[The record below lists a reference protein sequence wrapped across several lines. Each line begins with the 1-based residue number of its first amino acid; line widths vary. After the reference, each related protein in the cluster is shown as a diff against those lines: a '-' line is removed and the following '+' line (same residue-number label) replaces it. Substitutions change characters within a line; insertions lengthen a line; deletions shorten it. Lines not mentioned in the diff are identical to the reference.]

1 MGDVVLEI
9 SFASIFLGR
18 NFEFILRILATSTII
33 FTGIAI
39 KTGFE
44 SSVRDASA
52 RGLMYR
58 FATGYPSVESFHPA
72 LLRRL

>member
-52 RGLMYR
+52 RG
-58 FATGYPSVESFHPA
+58 FDVQICN
-72 LLRRL
+72 RLPIC